1 MSWVK
6 PVSKPN
12 FIDLTE
18 NEEEEILS
26 LEKLIA
32 DKCEEKNRRQVVDN
46 FGEMDGDDGV
56 LNHQGVWKNKRKLFP
71 KIKPNLPVAKKNL
84 KKQLITNA
92 DELKELYLDTF
103 KYRLRHRPA
112 QPGYEEILAL
122 FHPS

>member
-1 MSWVK
+1 M
-6 PVSKPN
+6 
-12 FIDLTE
+12 
-18 NEEEEILS
+18 
-26 LEKLIA
+26 
-32 DKCEEKNRRQVVDN
+32 DN

-92 DELKELYLDTF
+92 DELKELYLNTF

-112 QPGYEEILAL
+112 QPGYEEIIDLQEEL
-122 FHPS
+122 LRLRLEL